1 MKALPRVV
9 LGSGGRWRPLALLR
23 WLTARALPG
32 QARTRCAL
40 SLRFRVYGLGS
51 ANADGVQAK
60 ALFALNP
67 SQFYL
72 VGAALSSS
80 SRAFQIEGKLA
91 GTPQIKIQIIWNSSD
106 KNSNL
111 SGTLQIKSS
120 KLPELSKSSKCLLSG
135 NL

>member
-1 MKALPRVV
+1 
-9 LGSGGRWRPLALLR
+9 
-23 WLTARALPG
+23 
-32 QARTRCAL
+32 
-40 SLRFRVYGLGS
+40 
-51 ANADGVQAK
+51 
-60 ALFALNP
+60 
-67 SQFYL
+67 L

-91 GTPQIKIQIIWNSSD
+91 GTLQIKIQIIWNSPD